1 MVRKEVLTHLISALI
16 LAILIS
22 LLNFQLKFSLIFF
35 WLGGLFGSLFLDI
48 DHLFYAYLQAP
59 HEFTSQRARRLFEQK
74 QFKEGIILLFETQEE
89 RGRMI
94 FHSSLFQIILLIVCF
109 FVLTSSASLFG
120 KGLVLG
126 MLLHSLTDQGFEF
139 VKNGEIENWFWQF
152 RERPATNIQ
161 GIYFVFVFLLFVVF
175 SLLWI

>member
-1 MVRKEVLTHLISALI
+1 MRREILSHLVPTLVFLVLVT
-16 LAILIS
+16 LAHW
-22 LLNFQLKFSLIFF
+22 QLKFSLIFF

-59 HEFTSQRARRLFEQK
+59 HEFTSQRARRFFEQK

-94 FHSSLFQIILLIVCF
+94 FHSAFFQIILLVVCF

-126 MLLHSLTDQGFEF
+126 MLLHSLVDQGFEF
-139 VKNGEIENWFWQF
+139 IKNGEIENWFWQF
-152 RERPATNIQ
+152 RERPETNIQ
-161 GIYFVFVFLLFVVF
+161 GIYFAFIFLLFLIF
-175 SLLWI
+175 SLLWV

>member
-1 MVRKEVLTHLISALI
+1 MRKEILSHLIPTLVFLVLVT
-16 LAILIS
+16 LAHW
-22 LLNFQLKFSLIFF
+22 QLKFSLIFF

-74 QFKEGIILLFETQEE
+74 QFKEGVILLFETQEE

-152 RERPATNIQ
+152 RERPETNIQ
-161 GIYFVFVFLLFVVF
+161 GIYFAFVFLLFLIF
-175 SLLWI
+175 SLLWV

>member
-1 MVRKEVLTHLISALI
+1 MRKEILSHLVPTLVFLILVALI
-16 LAILIS
+16 HW
-22 LLNFQLKFSLIFF
+22 QLKFSLIFF
-35 WLGGLFGSLFLDI
+35 WLGGLFGSLFLDV

-59 HEFTSQRARRLFEQK
+59 HEFTSQRAKRLFEQK
-74 QFKEGIILLFETQEE
+74 QFKEGVILLFETQEE

-94 FHSSLFQIILLIVCF
+94 FHSSLFQIVLLIVCF

-139 VKNGEIENWFWQF
+139 IKNGEIENWFWQF
-152 RERPATNIQ
+152 REKPETNIQ
-161 GIYFVFVFLLFVVF
+161 GIYFAFVFLLFLIF

>member
-1 MVRKEVLTHLISALI
+1 MRKEILSHLVPTLVFLVFLT
-16 LAILIS
+16 
-22 LLNFQLKFSLIFF
+22 LLHWQLKFSLIFF
-35 WLGGLFGSLFLDI
+35 WLGASLGAVVLDL
-48 DHLFYAYLQAP
+48 DHLLYTFIQAP
-59 HEFTSQRARRLFEQK
+59 HEFTSQRAKRFFEQRK
-74 QFKEGIILLFETQEE
+74 FWEGIILLFETQEE

-94 FHSSLFQIILLIVCF
+94 FHSVLFQVILVILTF

-152 RERPATNIQ
+152 RQKPAVNLQALYLAVI
-161 GIYFVFVFLLFVVF
+161 FLLFLIL
-175 SLLWI
+175 SLLLI

>member
-1 MVRKEVLTHLISALI
+1 MRKEILSHLVPTLVFLVLVT
-16 LAILIS
+16 LAHWQ
-22 LLNFQLKFSLIFF
+22 LNFSLIFF

-59 HEFTSQRARRLFEQK
+59 HEFTSQRVKRLFEQK
-74 QFKEGIILLFETQEE
+74 QFKVGMILLFETQEE

-94 FHSSLFQIILLIVCF
+94 FHSVLFQIILLIVCF

-139 VKNGEIENWFWQF
+139 IKNGEIENWFWQF
-152 RERPATNIQ
+152 KEKP
-161 GIYFVFVFLLFVVF
+161 GINLQAIYLAVIFIVFVVF